1 MAYKAQTA
9 GWTFNGKHGEFRLDH
24 PDRSSYL
31 YFPLVNEA
39 GMMSSITPTLHGD
52 SKADQN
58 SFLLA
63 PVSAED
69 LHNSRAARNFWL
81 YIEGKGAWSAA
92 GNSASQIAARNG
104 HPGSSLYPADEVSLE
119 AGLLWHRVT
128 RQNAAYGVRA
138 EVTSFVPMTDDKVE
152 LMQVKITNVSQD
164 SITITPTAAIP
175 FYARSADDIRDHRH
189 VTSLLHRTYTLK
201 HGVEVQPTLSFDE
214 RGHRVNETAY
224 SVLGG
229 EADGAAPIGYFP
241 VGEEYIGEGGSYDW
255 PEAVVMN
262 AAPHEVSG
270 NEIDGYETVAAMRF
284 NERILAPGESISY
297 VIAMAIT
304 TGRIDEAR
312 FVEDYLSES
321 RFDALLEQNKAFWQ
335 AKVGTVN
342 FQSGDNDHDQWMK
355 WVTLQPVLR
364 RLYGC
369 SFLPHHD
376 YGRGGR
382 GWRDLWQDC
391 LALLIMEPNDVRN
404 LLWNNYA
411 GVRMDGSN
419 ATIIGSAPGEFRA
432 DRNNIPRVWMDHGA
446 WPFLTTMLYLD
457 HSGDIDFLFEQQT
470 YFKDA
475 FVKRAKA
482 RDNEWTPEAG
492 QQLKTADGQVY
503 TGSILEHILIQHLVP
518 FYHVGAHNN
527 ILLEG
532 ADWND
537 GLDMATKLGESVAFT
552 SFYAG
557 NLKDLSELL
566 LQIKEITGQETV
578 EINEEMLDLFDTLTA
593 EKVDYD
599 SVSAKHERLDRYYN
613 TVLTTVSGRKVS
625 IPIEQL
631 AADLE
636 QKSKWMTDHLR
647 RNEWIQNQAGHS
659 WFNGY
664 YDNEGKRVEG
674 DSANGVRMT
683 LTGQVFPIM
692 SGVATEEQV
701 RETAQAVDAYLKDEK
716 IGYRLNSRFDG
727 IQPNLGRAFGFA
739 FGHKENGAMFS
750 HMTVMYANALYKR
763 GFVREGRIVLESV
776 YNLSSD
782 FDRSRIYPGIPEYIN
797 EKGRGMYHFLTGS
810 ASWLLLTELTQVFGV
825 KGKLGKL
832 FLEPKLVPEQYDENG
847 EAAVETLFAGKQLKI
862 VYRNVNRL
870 DYGTYRVQDVQLNG
884 EAVPYVEAAQGCLIE
899 RDLLSALSDDQLH
912 TFVVTLAAS
921 K

>member
-1 MAYKAQTA
+1 MTQKKPTA
-9 GWTFNGKHGEFRLDH
+9 GWIFTGKHGEFQLAN

-39 GMMSSITPTLHGD
+39 GMMSSITPTWHGD

-63 PVSAED
+63 PVSSED
-69 LHNSRAARNFWL
+69 LHNSRAARNFWV
-81 YIEGKGAWSAA
+81 YVDGKGAWSAA
-92 GNSASQIAARNG
+92 GNSASQIASRTGNVDE
-104 HPGSSLYPADEVSLE
+104 ADEVHLE

-128 RQNAAYGVRA
+128 RQNKKFGIRA
-138 EVTSFVPMTDDKVE
+138 EATSFVPMTDDKVE
-152 LMQVKITNVSQD
+152 LMQVKLTNVSD
-164 SITITPTAAIP
+164 EEIRATPTAAIP

-189 VTSLLHRTYTLK
+189 VTSLLHRTYTMN

-224 SVLGG
+224 SVLGS
-229 EADGAAPIGYFP
+229 EADGTAPVGYFP
-241 VGEEYIGEGGSYDW
+241 IGEEFIGEGGSFDW
-255 PEAVVMN
+255 PEAIVTN
-262 AAPHEVSG
+262 AEPHETSG
-270 NEIDGYETVAAMRF
+270 AEIDGYESVGALRF
-284 NERILAPGESISY
+284 KDRILAPGESASY

-304 TGRIDEAR
+304 DGRVNEAR
-312 FVEDYLSES
+312 YVQDYLSAA
-321 RFDALLEQNKAFWQ
+321 RFEALLEDNKQFWQ
-335 AKVGTVN
+335 AKVGTVE
-342 FQSGDNDHDQWMK
+342 FHSGDSNHDEWMK

-391 LALLIMEPNDVRN
+391 LALLIMEPKDVRN

-446 WPFLTTMLYLD
+446 WPFLTTKLYLD
-457 HSGDIDFLFEQQT
+457 QSGDTEFLFEQQT

-482 RDNEWTPEAG
+482 RDDRWTPESG
-492 QQLKTADGQVY
+492 QQLKTADGNVY
-503 TGSILEHILIQHLVP
+503 TGTILEHILIQNVIP

-552 SFYAG
+552 AFYAG
-557 NLKDLSELL
+557 NLKDLSDML
-566 LQIKEITGQETV
+566 LQVKQMTGLSHV
-578 EINEEMLDLFDTLTA
+578 EINEEMLDLLDTLTA
-593 EKVDYD
+593 EKIDYA
-599 SVSAKHERLDRYYN
+599 SVADKRNRLERYYN
-613 TVLTTVSGRKVS
+613 TVLTTVSGVKVS
-625 IPIEQL
+625 VDIEQL
-631 AADLE
+631 AADLMN
-636 QKSKWMTDHLR
+636 KADWMISHLR
-647 RNEWIQNQAGHS
+647 QNEWIQNSEGYS

-664 YDNEGKRVEG
+664 YNNDGERVEG
-674 DSANGVRMT
+674 DTPEGVRMT

-692 SGVATEEQV
+692 SGVATEDQV
-701 RETAQAVDAYLKDEK
+701 RETARAVDQYLKDEK
-716 IGYRLNSRFDG
+716 IGYRLNSRFGG
-727 IQPNLGRAFGFA
+727 IQQNLGRAFGFA

-763 GFVREGRIVLESV
+763 GFVHEGRIVLKSV
-776 YNLSSD
+776 YDLSSD
-782 FDRSRIYPGIPEYIN
+782 FETSRIYPGIPEYIN
-797 EKGRGMYHFLTGS
+797 AKGRGMYHFLTGS
-810 ASWLLLTELTQVFGV
+810 ASWLLLTELTEVFGV

-832 FLEPKLVPEQYDENG
+832 LLEPKLVVEQFDGNG
-847 EAAVETLFAGKQLKI
+847 EASVETLFADKKLRI
-862 VYRNVNRL
+862 IYRNAGKL
-870 DYGTYRVQDVQLNG
+870 DYGQYRAQEVKLNG
-884 EAVPYVEAAQGCLIE
+884 ETISCTAAGHGCVLDRELI
-899 RDLLSALSDDQLH
+899 DALADDQLH
-912 TFVVTLAAS
+912 TVEVTLSAR
-921 K
+921 